1 MSKSLE
7 RLLSTL
13 SPDEQRELEKFAV
26 YLLLR
31 RKISTEQ
38 ILQADI
44 SSEELMRWTIL
55 GWGFDWLE
63 DEPDLY
69 SLEDGEPVKW
79 PQKNS

>member
-31 RKISTEQ
+31 RRISTEQ
-38 ILQADI
+38 ILQDDI
-44 SSEELMRWTIL
+44 SSEELMRWTIQ
-55 GWGFDWLE
+55 GGGFDWLE

-79 PQKNS
+79 PQENS